1 MMNLGIYIHLPYCIH
16 RCVYCDFNA
25 YALKT
30 KQELTSY
37 IIALKKEILFYA
49 QKISNTKIVD
59 TLYFGGW
66 TPSVH
71 SSEQIQELVNLLRTE
86 FNVSPS
92 LEITLE
98 ANPSSL
104 SLEKLKAFKDARIN
118 RLSLGVQ
125 TFHPQHLKT
134 LERVHSAKQAEEA
147 NRMAQEVGF
156 KNINLDFIFG
166 IPQQSLEEFKK
177 DIGKAMD
184 LNPTHIS
191 TYNLT
196 VDKTN
201 PLFPNLPMDELQRD
215 MYEYVIQYLPSKGY
229 EHYEVSAF
237 SKPTFQC
244 QHNLKYWKLKNYL
257 GLGAGA
263 YSYIASDDHP
273 WGVHFKNSDPLKMYW
288 EKVMNQGH
296 AMEEEENISIET
308 VKKEYM
314 ITHLRLLE
322 GIQFQDFEDRFK
334 ESIIKSYGCKI
345 DMLFKKGFLDSTQKM
360 LKLTSKGLV
369 YLNQVLLEF
378 V

>member
-1 MMNLGIYIHLPYCIH
+1 MNLGIYIHLPYCIH

-59 TLYFGGW
+59 TLYFGGG

-147 NRMAQEVGF
+147 YRMAQEVGF

-177 DIGKAMD
+177 DIKKSTTRF
-184 LNPTHIS
+184 NPYSHS
-191 TYNLT
+191 H
-196 VDKTN
+196 
-201 PLFPNLPMDELQRD
+201 LFRSLSHSIPSQKFRPCFRVAFYRFPSLESLPPFLQILSR
-215 MYEYVIQYLPSKGY
+215 S
-229 EHYEVSAF
+229 
-237 SKPTFQC
+237 
-244 QHNLKYWKLKNYL
+244 
-257 GLGAGA
+257 
-263 YSYIASDDHP
+263 
-273 WGVHFKNSDPLKMYW
+273 
-288 EKVMNQGH
+288 
-296 AMEEEENISIET
+296 
-308 VKKEYM
+308 
-314 ITHLRLLE
+314 
-322 GIQFQDFEDRFK
+322 
-334 ESIIKSYGCKI
+334 
-345 DMLFKKGFLDSTQKM
+345 
-360 LKLTSKGLV
+360 
-369 YLNQVLLEF
+369 
-378 V
+378 